1 MALAQTVGRAALRA
15 GAARG
20 GGARGAAGGGGGG
33 RGAWGGEV
41 PGTPGAPGPPGGGA
55 TPEELEAALP
65 VSRAL
70 GAMGLGAFGALGLA
84 GLGAYGAWQMALL
97 MAKAGGR
104 PVPAAPAEEAPH
116 PPA

>member
-1 MALAQTVGRAALRA
+1 MIIYGHIWSCKA
-15 GAARG
+15 GSG
-20 GGARGAAGGGGGG
+20 HCSGFGA
-33 RGAWGGEV
+33 
-41 PGTPGAPGPPGGGA
+41 
-55 TPEELEAALP
+55 
-65 VSRAL
+65 
-70 GAMGLGAFGALGLA
+70 LGAFGALGLA